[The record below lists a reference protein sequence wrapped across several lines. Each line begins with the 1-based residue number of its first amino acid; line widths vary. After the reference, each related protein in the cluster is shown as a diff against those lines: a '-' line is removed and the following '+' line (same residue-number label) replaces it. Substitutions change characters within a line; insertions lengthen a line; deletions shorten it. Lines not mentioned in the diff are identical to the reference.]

1 MCRESMDVDLEGII
15 QCIKQGDDSG
25 VQAQL
30 QGFNKEVMKS
40 SDASD
45 LVFKLFL
52 NHLVSVC
59 VCASS
64 SPHPAVRPVLLL

>member
-1 MCRESMDVDLEGII
+1 MNLEGII

-40 SDASD
+40 SVASN
-45 LVFKLFL
+45 LVIQ
-52 NHLVSVC
+52 
-59 VCASS
+59 
-64 SPHPAVRPVLLL
+64 AVF